1 MLKLAWPVML
11 TQMGHILTNMV
22 DTIFLGQISST
33 HQAAGLL
40 AASLYTLVL
49 VFAIGVSYVLT
60 PLVSSADFE
69 KNDLKKASLFKN
81 SLVLNFIVS
90 ILSFVVLY
98 FSSGLLNYM
107 QQPNEVVILAE
118 PFYNVLIFSMIPV
131 SIFFTC
137 KQYCEGL
144 SLTLPALYISVA
156 GNLINVVLNYCLI
169 YGVSFFP
176 ELGYMG
182 SAWASF
188 IARLFMGV
196 SFLIY
201 IFYSPLT
208 NSIKHVYKQVK
219 INYIDLIRLLKNGLN
234 SGAQFTFEVAA
245 FVIAGLMAGTFGKEV
260 IDAHGIA
267 LHLAAFTYMF
277 GNGIASAS
285 TIVTGNYMAE
295 KNWLQIKNTVNSSTK
310 VILLGM
316 GICALIFV
324 FANKYLP
331 LCFTQNIEIVL
342 ITSKL
347 LIIAAMFQLFDGLQ
361 VVFIGILRGVED
373 FKYPTVITLLG
384 YWLLALPLAYIFAF
398 VFNLTVYGIWYA
410 LLISLIFVAL
420 TLYFRISVLIK
431 RNLTVK

>member
-1 MLKLAWPVML
+1 MLTVQSNSSPKYLLKLAWPVML

-40 AASLYTLVL
+40 ASNLYTLIL

-60 PLVSSADFE
+60 PLISSADFE
-69 KNDLKKASLFKN
+69 KNDLKKATLFKN
-81 SLVLNFIVS
+81 SLALNFI
-90 ILSFVVLY
+90 IAFISFLVLY
-98 FSSGLLNYM
+98 LSSGLLIYM
-107 QQPNEVVILAE
+107 QQPSEVVVLAE

-156 GNLINVVLNYCLI
+156 GNVLNIILNYCLI
-169 YGVSFFP
+169 YGVSIFP
-176 ELGYMG
+176 ELGYIG

-188 IARLFMGV
+188 IARLFMGI
-196 SFLIY
+196 SFLMY

-208 NSIKHVYKQVK
+208 NSIKNVYKQAK
-219 INYIDLIRLLKNGLN
+219 INYSDFIRLLKNGLN

-285 TIVTGNYMAE
+285 TIVVGNFMAE
-295 KNWLQIKNTVNSSTK
+295 KNWQQIKK
-310 VILLGM
+310 VH
-316 GICALIFV
+316 
-324 FANKYLP
+324 
-331 LCFTQNIEIVL
+331 
-342 ITSKL
+342 
-347 LIIAAMFQLFDGLQ
+347 
-361 VVFIGILRGVED
+361 
-373 FKYPTVITLLG
+373 
-384 YWLLALPLAYIFAF
+384 
-398 VFNLTVYGIWYA
+398 
-410 LLISLIFVAL
+410 
-420 TLYFRISVLIK
+420 
-431 RNLTVK
+431 